1 MNKEN
6 AAHNL
11 LNRTL
16 ESGWFVSKKIEK
28 SDNQTGAFF
37 SACYLVE
44 KDGETCFL
52 KAFDFSKFLTM
63 SRPNQ
68 KVVDVM
74 SDMLTAYRYERDL
87 SEHCK
92 NKHVTKVAFVKV
104 ADEELVSGYSIS
116 IVPYLIFDLA
126 DGDVRKKLDFSK
138 KLDYAWRLKSLHD
151 VAIGL
156 KQLHAVEVT
165 HQDLKPS
172 NILVYE
178 SKESKIGDLGRSIC
192 RDIEGPYNKLLFS
205 GDYTYAPPEI
215 MYGYY
220 ESDWLKRVFATDCY
234 LLGSLITFYFSGISM
249 SALLRK
255 HIPDNFGWER
265 WNGIYEELV
274 PYLEDG
280 FIAALHE
287 FEQNILEYKDKE
299 ELTKLVQY
307 LCHPLPAKRG
317 HPKSVNSRGSNF
329 NLERFISRLDYLKR
343 KAEIAINIKQFGKS
357 I

>member
-1 MNKEN
+1 MNTEN

-16 ESGWFVSKKIEK
+16 SSGWFVKEKIKKT
-28 SDNQTGAFF
+28 DNQTGSFF
-37 SACYLVE
+37 SVCYLVE

-52 KAFDFSKFLTM
+52 KAFDFSKFLTI
-63 SRPNQ
+63 SDPNR

-74 SDMLTAYRYERDL
+74 NDMLTAYRYERDL

-92 NKHVTKVAFVKV
+92 NKYVTKVAFVKV
-104 ADEELVSGYSIS
+104 ADEEMIPGYAIS

-151 VAIGL
+151 IAIGL

-172 NILVYE
+172 NVLVYL

-192 RDIEGPYNKLLFS
+192 RDIDGPYNKMVFS
-205 GDYTYAPPEI
+205 GDNTYAPPEI

-220 ESDWLKRVFATDCY
+220 EKDWKKRVFATDCY
-234 LLGSLITFYFSGISM
+234 LLGSLVTFYFSGISM

-255 HIPDNFGWER
+255 NIPHNFSWEV
-265 WNGIYEELV
+265 WNGTYEELI
-274 PYLEDG
+274 PYLENG
-280 FIAALHE
+280 FSSALDE
-287 FEQNILEYKDKE
+287 FEENIKEYKDRV
-299 ELTKLVQY
+299 ELKKLVEY
-307 LCHPLPAKRG
+307 LCNPFPEKRG
-317 HPKSVNSRGSNF
+317 HPKTITSIGSNF

-343 KAEIAINIKQFGKS
+343 KAEIAVNN
-357 I
+357 